1 MKLNRVNNFLENQ
14 VAPAQE
20 ENFIINGPEV
30 VKNIVVSNII
40 DISKLHNIESQ
51 LIDCLSKDIHRLSRK
66 EQQYLLRDI
75 DAVSARKENFTL
87 DVAKSVQKDEWMQ
100 KIFQMAA
107 KEEQET
113 VISENG
119 EVFKSSVTED
129 DKKML
134 KAILVDLL
142 NDKTRNE

>member
-1 MKLNRVNNFLENQ
+1 MKLNRVNDFLENQ

-20 ENFIINGPEV
+20 ENIIINGPEV

>member
-14 VAPAQE
+14 ITPVQE
-20 ENFIINGPEV
+20 DNFVINGPEV

-40 DISKLHNIESQ
+40 DITKLHNIESQ
-51 LIDCLSKDIHRLSRK
+51 LIDKLSKDINTLSRK
-66 EQQYLLRDI
+66 EAQFLLRDI

-87 DVAKSVQKDEWMQ
+87 SVARDVQKDDWMK
-100 KIFQMAA
+100 KIFQMATN
-107 KEEQET
+107 EEQET

-142 NDKTRNE
+142 NDKTRND

>member
-1 MKLNRVNNFLENQ
+1 MKLNRVNDFLENQ
-14 VAPAQE
+14 MVPAQE
-20 ENFIINGPEV
+20 ENIIINGPED

>member
-14 VAPAQE
+14 IVPSNE
-20 ENFIINGPEV
+20 ENFVINGPEV

-40 DISKLHNIESQ
+40 DISRLHNIESQ
-51 LIDCLSKDIHRLSRK
+51 LIDHLSKDLNRLSRK
-66 EQQYLLRDI
+66 EAQFLLRDI

-87 DVAKSVQKDEWMQ
+87 EVAKSVQKDEWMQ
-100 KIFQMAA
+100 KIFQMAS
-107 KEEQET
+107 EDQET

-119 EVFKSSVTED
+119 EVFQSSVTED

-142 NDKTRNE
+142 NDTTRSE

>member
-1 MKLNRVNNFLENQ
+1 MKLNRVNDFLENQ
-14 VAPAQE
+14 MVPAQE
-20 ENFIINGPEV
+20 ENIIINGPEV

>member
-1 MKLNRVNNFLENQ
+1 MKLNRVNDFLENQ
-14 VAPAQE
+14 MVPAQE
-20 ENFIINGPEV
+20 ENIIINGPEV

-107 KEEQET
+107 KEDQET

>member
-14 VAPAQE
+14 VVPAQE
-20 ENFIINGPEV
+20 DNFVINGPEV

-40 DISKLHNIESQ
+40 DITKLHDIESQ
-51 LIDCLSKDIHRLSRK
+51 LIDKLSKDINRLSRK
-66 EQQYLLRDI
+66 EAQFLLRDI

-87 DVAKSVQKDEWMQ
+87 SVARDVQKDEWMK

-107 KEEQET
+107 NEEQET
-113 VISENG
+113 VVSENG
-119 EVFKSSVTED
+119 EVFKSSVTEE

-134 KAILVDLL
+134 KALLVDLL

>member
-1 MKLNRVNNFLENQ
+1 MV
-14 VAPAQE
+14 PAQE
-20 ENFIINGPEV
+20 ENIIINGPEV